1 MTKLDDWN
9 HCNKLWGAWMYHEA
23 AETGYD
29 AEAAA
34 GPRAA
39 YDQAYSEFC
48 AKYGEAFNPHCK
60 PEETSIL
67 DDIRE
72 LGLRLLYG
80 RYLDTCRGRAMEFEE
95 WVVGQAV

>member
-1 MTKLDDWN
+1 MNQLTDWKR
-9 HCNKLWGAWMYHEA
+9 CYELWGALMYHEA

-39 YDQAYSEFC
+39 YDRAYSEFRE
-48 AKYGEAFNPHCK
+48 KYGEAFNPDCE
-60 PEETSIL
+60 PETSIL
-67 DDIRE
+67 EDIRE

-80 RYLDTCRGRAMEFEE
+80 RYLDTCRGRGMEFEE
-95 WVVGQAV
+95 WVAGQAV